1 MKGLQLSK
9 RKNRKKN
16 QAIPNNSEHPLFAKL
31 REAYRI
37 AKAASKTKSKENGKK
52 AEVMVTDLKQQIKE
66 NFVLE
71 SNEFTLNKI
80 EYIEKF
86 DESTGKW
93 VKTDEIKPRYFLS
106 KAQAL
111 AFQFLVK
118 GSFEGIQPRI
128 TWTEIKEYIGDD
140 AEKALRVLDVLQTLQ
155 DNSFKLFVEM
165 DGSKAKQIK
174 HTVILRSLY
183 KNGVL
188 QKFVELD
195 KIDLMKETKFLM
207 ESGFKSDTEALS
219 ILPQVLRVCI
229 TDWIA
234 ESQKAK
240 VTLSVEKVDIEAD
253 EFFVEDENALFE
265 ANKEQMKEAYR
276 MIGAKVLKSVQDK
289 TKSINTFSKDF
300 VERTVS
306 KEKIA
311 KSIKE
316 RFSELIFG
324 IEPKLWD
331 KAIEDKELL
340 DEWFEEAYK
349 EYIRKYS
356 IL

>member
-1 MKGLQLSK
+1 MDKMT
-9 RKNRKKN
+9 KKEL
-16 QAIPNNSEHPLFAKL
+16 IP
-31 REAYRI
+31 
-37 AKAASKTKSKENGKK
+37 SKTVVCDPVISNGLRKYHIFPENETELRGTLASTLIKNY
-52 AEVMVTDLKQQIKE
+52 IKE

-71 SNEFTLNKI
+71 NGMFTLNKI
-80 EYIEKF
+80 EYVEKF
-86 DESTGKW
+86 DMSLERL

-128 TWTEIKEYIGDD
+128 AWTEIEEYIGDD

-174 HTVILRSLY
+174 HTRVIQSLY

-188 QKFVELD
+188 QRFVELD
-195 KIDLMKETKFLM
+195 KIDFVKEAKFLA

-234 ESQKAK
+234 ESQKAE
-240 VTLSVEKVDIEAD
+240 VTLLVEKVNIEAD
-253 EFFVEDENALFE
+253 EFLVEDENVLFE
-265 ANKEQMKEAYR
+265 ANKEQMKKAYA
-276 MIGAKVLKSVQDK
+276 MVGAKALKSVQDH
-289 TKSINTFSKDF
+289 TKSINTLSKDF
-300 VERTVS
+300 VEKIVS

-311 KSIKE
+311 ELIKE
-316 RFSELIFG
+316 EFSEQIFG

-331 KAIEDKELL
+331 KAVEDKELL
-340 DEWFEEAYK
+340 EEWFDEAYQ
-349 EYIRKYS
+349 EYLRKYA